1 MRIAITDILALLCV
15 QTISFCVRVLPAG
28 VMKTFFHGAIRL
40 FLRIQ
45 PKHIGVA
52 ETNIAIVFPNM
63 SPSERKILIQKH
75 IQYLTIFLYESF
87 RLPQVTEEWIENNV
101 QFPSG
106 RENFLAEEYPQ
117 GTLFLTG
124 HIGVFELL
132 SYAMSLKGYPLHVV
146 VRKFP
151 SPRLERW
158 WRSIRE
164 CHGNTVIE
172 RSGAYREILHV
183 LKRGERVGL
192 LFDQNITL
200 SRAVFPNW
208 FGVPAATTK
217 AVGFSI
223 LKTNPHVVVL
233 SLVQNRSGKYEILL
247 KECHLEDV
255 VNDTQSS
262 RDEKVLA
269 ITQRVTDLLA
279 SMIEEFPEQ
288 WFWFHRR
295 WKTRPDGTRYPY

>member
-1 MRIAITDILALLCV
+1 M
-15 QTISFCVRVLPAG
+15 RVLPAG
-28 VMKTFFHGAIRL
+28 IMKAFFYGVIRVFL
-40 FLRIQ
+40 FIQ
-45 PKHIGVA
+45 PKHIRVA

-63 SPSERKILIQKH
+63 SPSERTGLIKKH
-75 IQYLTIFLYESF
+75 IQYLATFLYESF
-87 RLPQVTEEWIENNV
+87 RLPQITEEWIDKNV
-101 QFPSG
+101 QFPLG
-106 RENFLAEEYPQ
+106 REDFLAEEYPQ

-132 SYAMSLKGYPLHVV
+132 SYTMALKGFPLHVV

-164 CHGNTVIE
+164 RQGNTVIE
-172 RSGAYREILHV
+172 RSGAYREMLHI

-200 SRAVFPNW
+200 SRAVFPDW

-223 LKTNPHVVVL
+223 LKASPHVVVL
-233 SLVQNRSGKYEILL
+233 SLVQNGSGKYEILL
-247 KECHLEDV
+247 KECHLEDI
-255 VNDTQSS
+255 VNDTDRS

-269 ITQRVTDLLA
+269 ITQRVTDLLSA
-279 SMIEEFPEQ
+279 MIKEFPEQ
-288 WFWFHRR
+288 WFWFHRK